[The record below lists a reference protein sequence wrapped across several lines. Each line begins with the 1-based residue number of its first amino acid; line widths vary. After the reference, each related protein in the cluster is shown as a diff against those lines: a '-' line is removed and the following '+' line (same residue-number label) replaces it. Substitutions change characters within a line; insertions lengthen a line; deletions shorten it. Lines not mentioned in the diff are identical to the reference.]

1 MRCVAEE
8 MAGGGE
14 YSGSYDGT
22 RMYTHV
28 DLYQEHKV
36 FLKVVQKYIHIVRN
50 TLFVA
55 GNSEHTVASAST
67 DGRTG
72 DSNGRRMNAYHT
84 YIIQH
89 HDHDIIMN
97 RHVRKNVSDTPHP
110 GYAVV

>member
-72 DSNGRRMNAYHT
+72 DSNGRRMNAYHSTIQPYYERT
-84 YIIQH
+84 YE
-89 HDHDIIMN
+89 
-97 RHVRKNVSDTPHP
+97 
-110 GYAVV
+110 